1 MELTAVIV
9 NYNSGRD
16 LEELLV
22 SLLNQRVE
30 IEIIVV
36 DNCSQDGSWRV
47 ALKFGERVKL
57 LRCEENLGFAGAAN
71 RGIEASHSP
80 FVAVLNPDTRFEP
93 DYFEKLLNLMKAKKE
108 VGMATGKI
116 LRFDRRRLDTTG
128 QLRSL
133 ADSPV
138 ERGYGKED
146 RDSYP
151 SGEVFSVCGAA
162 ALYRKKMLVQ
172 IRDENGYFDRRYF
185 MFFEDFDLGWRARR
199 AGWKAYY
206 LKEAVGY
213 HKRGARPLAFLH
225 LPAHLRYHVIKN
237 YWLTIIKNENLP
249 GFLLRFPFILLRS
262 LLYLLVVA
270 LTCPSVLLKLL
281 KNLKIFLSEFKRR
294 LC

>member
-22 SLLNQRVE
+22 SLLNQTVE

-36 DNCSQDGSWRV
+36 DNCSQDESWRA
-47 ALKFGERVKL
+47 ALRWGKRVKL
-57 LRCEENLGFAGAAN
+57 IKSEENLGFAEAAN
-71 RGIEASHSP
+71 RGIEASRTS

-93 DYFEKLLNLMKAKKE
+93 DYFEKLLNIMRAKKE

-116 LRFDRRRLDTTG
+116 LRFDRKHLDTTG
-128 QLRSL
+128 QFRSL
-133 ADSPV
+133 SDSPM

-162 ALYRKKMLVQ
+162 ALYRKQMLEQ
-172 IRDENGYFDRRYF
+172 IRDENGFFDRRYF
-185 MFFEDFDLGWRARR
+185 MFFEDFDLGWRASR
-199 AGWKAYY
+199 AGWKGYY

-213 HKRGARPLAFLH
+213 HRRGARPLAFLH
-225 LPAHLRYHVIKN
+225 LPAYLKYHVIKN
-237 YWLTIIKNENLP
+237 YWLTIIKNESLP
-249 GFLLRFPFILLRS
+249 GFLLRFPFITVRS
-262 LLYLLVVA
+262 LLYLSVA
-270 LTCPSVLLKLL
+270 LLTCPSILFKLL